1 MSSSTK
7 MLISSVVDQWETASA
22 RLEESFLAYME
33 ASLALGRHTPAS
45 KSDAMDLVSRID
57 HKFDTLYV
65 SLDKQLPQSRWTLA
79 RTRNKLAS
87 SFYAIPEEV
96 LAQIFRL
103 VVCERNNRELV
114 DGETNIRGFYRRLY
128 SLMEVC
134 SFWNSVGSSQ
144 ATLWSLVPLLNDRVG
159 WLPEQPTKVS
169 LQRALGRELHLMARV
184 KTRSEVPE
192 YFIEATSN
200 IVWTQCLPLFLII
213 QPRGR

>member
-7 MLISSVVDQWETASA
+7 VLISSVVDQWETASA
-22 RLEESFLAYME
+22 RLDESFLAYME

-57 HKFDTLYV
+57 HKFDTLYA
-65 SLDKQLPQSRWTLA
+65 SLEKQLPQSRWTLA

-87 SFYAIPEEV
+87 SFYAIPGEV

-114 DGETNIRGFYRRLY
+114 DGGNKHPRVLPAAIFAHG
-128 SLMEVC
+128 SLLILEQ
-134 SFWNSVGSSQ
+134 F
-144 ATLWSLVPLLNDRVG
+144 G
-159 WLPEQPTKVS
+159 WFPEKPTKVS
-169 LQRALGRELHLMARV
+169 LQRALGRELHLMARI
-184 KTRSEVPE
+184 KTRSEAPE
-192 YFIEATSN
+192 YFIEATGN